1 MQGGHSQVTAVHSNI
16 NQQTAAANFARQLL
30 QNPGVG
36 NPNSDTVGSSDIPD
50 GIHHANNIN
59 MNGGPSSAGIDVNI
73 NSNIADNLG
82 SYGSNNNSNSNGG
95 IVVESKGEHN
105 INNMAARGVRA
116 GAGRSQEQKRLAI
129 GGDPSRVIRNASDAS
144 FNERKIFIGGLS
156 YDTSNE
162 MLKEFF
168 EQKYGTVDSAEIMRD
183 RATNISRGFGFVIF
197 ADYENVDRAV
207 MDSPFECYGTKVDIR
222 RAQPK
227 SERMAEATPFVPPPG
242 QKDALIGKVFVGG
255 LDFDIKETQI
265 RDYFSKFGPVKHI
278 EMMNRATGQPR
289 GFCFLTFQDPEHAQ
303 PATGR
308 HPELSRSCEVKLAV
322 PRPYKG
328 QHPIMEGVPTGGGGP
343 YSGHNKSGGR
353 PMISPNP
360 GMISGY
366 SYNRNV
372 NNMGDMPYV
381 HAPANGGA
389 GGPIRGYPI
398 LMPTGGQMIPPDV
411 VKVPYN
417 PMGVTP
423 EIIHS
428 VKKTSVAPNI
438 LKKKFS
444 MGKVYSTPS
453 NSKPTILSIYGS
465 FRSDDKSRMREEYL
479 RKYDHYY

>member
-1 MQGGHSQVTAVHSNI
+1 MQGGHSQVTSVHSNI

-30 QNPGVG
+30 QNPGVAAS
-36 NPNSDTVGSSDIPD
+36 PSSDVIPSSEIPG
-50 GIHHANNIN
+50 GIGLNNVTGGLGPGA
-59 MNGGPSSAGIDVNI
+59 NGGHMM
-73 NSNIADNLG
+73 
-82 SYGSNNNSNSNGG
+82 
-95 IVVESKGEHN
+95 ESKGDHN
-105 INNMAARGVRA
+105 MNAGGG
-116 GAGRSQEQKRLAI
+116 GAGRAKSQEQKRLAI

-183 RATNISRGFGFVIF
+183 RTTNISRGFGFVIF

-207 MDSPFECYGTKVDIR
+207 LDSPFECYGKGTKVDIR

-227 SERMAEATPFVPPPG
+227 SERMADTTPFGKEIPPPG
-242 QKDALIGKVFVGG
+242 QKDTLIGKVFVGG

-328 QHPIMEGVPTGGGGP
+328 QHNMMEGVPSGGGP
-343 YSGHNKSGGR
+343 YSSHNKSGGR
-353 PMISPNP
+353 PILAPNL
-360 GMISGY
+360 GMMGGY
-366 SYNRNV
+366 NYNRSV
-372 NNMGDMPYV
+372 GNMGEMPYV
-381 HAPANGGA
+381 HGPANGGG
-389 GGPIRGYPI
+389 GGPMRGYPMM
-398 LMPTGGQMIPPDV
+398 MPAGGQMIAPDV

-417 PMGVTP
+417 PIGGTP
-423 EIIHS
+423 EVIHS

-444 MGKVYSTPS
+444 MGKVYTAPS
-453 NSKPTILSIYGS
+453 SAKPSISSIYGS
-465 FRSDDKSRMREEYL
+465 FLPADKSRMREESL
-479 RKYDHYY
+479 RKYDSLYQGSDIFTSKD